1 MGKETYQ
8 RDQLQSGVAQLL
20 PAVGNIREKRPIY
33 VNRDPH
39 MGKET
44 RIWEKRPT
52 QKAYS
57 NLESLNGFLQYAKY
71 VKRDPYTGKETYK
84 RELLQSGVAQWIP
97 AVGQYVKRETYT

>member
-1 MGKETYQ
+1 
-8 RDQLQSGVAQLL
+8 
-20 PAVGNIREKRPIY
+20 
-33 VNRDPH
+33 

-52 QKAYS
+52 QKTYF